1 MVEWDFCF
9 IFATENGFQTIN
21 FANTIMKK
29 YLIALTVVIGCI
41 VAVAVYSACT
51 TENVDNPIRSES
63 QFKRMLVGK
72 WTVYSVEDGYT
83 QTILGSEWTY
93 DVDGNFTNS
102 QGDWS
107 SQGIY
112 HWDGNE
118 LIMTIDNQPWSAV
131 VKEITPSEMIWLGPN
146 TGKIIKFKRQ

>member
-118 LIMTIDNQPWSAV
+118 LIMTIDDQPWSAV

-146 TGKIIKFKRQ
+146 TGKIIKLKRQ

>member
-1 MVEWDFCF
+1 LVEWDFCF

-29 YLIALTVVIGCI
+29 YLIALTVVIVCI

>member
-41 VAVAVYSACT
+41 VATAVYSACT
-51 TENVDNPIRSES
+51 SDGADNPIRSES

-118 LIMTIDNQPWSAV
+118 LIMTIDDQPWSAV

-146 TGKIIKFKRQ
+146 TGKVIKLKRQ

>member
-29 YLIALTVVIGCI
+29 YLIALTVVIVCI

>member
-72 WTVYSVEDGYT
+72 WTVYYVEDGYT
-83 QTILGSEWTY
+83 QTILSSEWTY

-146 TGKIIKFKRQ
+146 TGKIIKLKRQ

>member
-1 MVEWDFCF
+1 
-9 IFATENGFQTIN
+9 
-21 FANTIMKK
+21 MKK

-41 VAVAVYSACT
+41 VATAVYSACT
-51 TENVDNPIRSES
+51 SDGADNPIRSES

-118 LIMTIDNQPWSAV
+118 LTLRDVLGSERCNALSQYRVSALV
-131 VKEITPSEMIWLGPN
+131 L
-146 TGKIIKFKRQ
+146 

>member
-1 MVEWDFCF
+1 LVEWDFCF

-146 TGKIIKFKRQ
+146 TGKIIKLKRQ

>member
-1 MVEWDFCF
+1 
-9 IFATENGFQTIN
+9 
-21 FANTIMKK
+21 MKK
-29 YLIALTVVIGCI
+29 YLIALAVVIGCI
-41 VAVAVYSACT
+41 VATAVYSACT
-51 TENVDNPIRSES
+51 SDGADNPIRSES

-118 LIMTIDNQPWSAV
+118 LIMTIDDQPWSAV

-146 TGKIIKFKRQ
+146 SGKVIKLKRQ

>member
-29 YLIALTVVIGCI
+29 YLIALAVVIGCI
-41 VAVAVYSACT
+41 VATAVYSACT
-51 TENVDNPIRSES
+51 IENVDNPLRSES

-118 LIMTIDNQPWSAV
+118 LIMTIDDQPWSAV

-146 TGKIIKFKRQ
+146 TGKIIKLKRQ

>member
-63 QFKRMLVGK
+63 EFKRMLVGK

-146 TGKIIKFKRQ
+146 TGKIIKLKRQ

>member
-146 TGKIIKFKRQ
+146 TGKIIKLKRQ

>member
-1 MVEWDFCF
+1 MGFLFYLCNR
-9 IFATENGFQTIN
+9 NGFQTIN

-131 VKEITPSEMIWLGPN
+131 VKQITPTEMIWLGPN
-146 TGKIIKFKRQ
+146 TGKIIKLKRQ